1 MADKTEKKAQKSKR
15 TKSGLWKRG
24 ITPEK
29 VQVVCLRQLGWS
41 IPATAQA
48 CSVSEH
54 TVWQWSQELKDF
66 FADLPAIQAAKDA
79 IQALIPEAVRV
90 YRLNLGCTFTPQ
102 ATDIATKILISNKVI
117 ADRKVIEDERE
128 QSTGKLVDEA
138 ERILAGVSDSPARRS
153 QADSDSGDTP
163 GA

>member
-1 MADKTEKKAQKSKR
+1 MAEIVEQTAQKSKR

-48 CSVSEH
+48 CSISEH
-54 TVWQWSQELKDF
+54 TVWQWSQELKEF

-90 YRLNLGCTFTPQ
+90 YRLNLGKTFTPQ
-102 ATDIATKILISNKVI
+102 AADIATKILISNKVI

-128 QSTGKLVDEA
+128 QSTGHLVDEA
-138 ERILAGVSDSPARRS
+138 ERILAGVANPSAGRS
-153 QADSDSGDTP
+153 QAQSDTGDTP

>member
-1 MADKTEKKAQKSKR
+1 MAEKTDKKAQKSQR
-15 TKSGLWKRG
+15 IKSGLWKRG

-48 CSVSEH
+48 CSISEH

-90 YRLNLGCTFTPQ
+90 YRLNLEKTFTSQ

-128 QSTGKLVDEA
+128 QSTDDLVSEA
-138 ERILAGVSDSPARRS
+138 ERILAGVGNPASRQSDTESDST
-153 QADSDSGDTP
+153 DTSG
-163 GA
+163 A